1 MQDQHGRVIDYLRI
15 SVTDRCNLRCQY
27 CMPEEGIPSIGHE
40 NILTFEQI
48 VTVCRCVS
56 RLGIRKIKLTGG
68 EPLVRKGFTA
78 LVREIKALDG
88 IEEVTMT
95 TNGILLEGYLEQLKE
110 AGLDSINISLDTLD
124 KDKFHA
130 LTRLGDL
137 DKVISAIQKAS
148 AMGFSSVKINSVI
161 MKDYNQK
168 EAVELARLAK
178 DYPVSVRFIE
188 MMPIGNGKEFG
199 AVYQQE
205 IIGELQKAYGPLKPC
220 HQKMGNGPAVYYE
233 LAGFQGKIGFISAVS
248 HEFCGQCNR
257 IRLTA
262 DGNLKLCLQYK
273 NVLNV
278 KELMEQGVTED
289 ELTEQ
294 IGKEIFFKP
303 QKHDFGNQNT
313 QKEEAK
319 ETKNMAQIGG

>member
-1 MQDQHGRVIDYLRI
+1 MQDQYGRVIDYLRI
-15 SVTDRCNLRCQY
+15 SVTDRCNLRCLY
-27 CMPEEGIPSIGHE
+27 CMPAEGVPSVGHE
-40 NILTFEQI
+40 NILTFDQI
-48 VTVCRCVS
+48 VTVCRCAS

-68 EPLVRKGFTA
+68 EPLVRKNFTA

-88 IEEVTMT
+88 IDEVTMT
-95 TNGILLEGYLEQLKE
+95 TNGILLEEYLDELKE
-110 AGLDSINISLDTLD
+110 AGLDSINISLDTLN
-124 KDKFHA
+124 KDKFHE

-137 DKVISAIQKAS
+137 DKVLSSIKKAAS
-148 AMGFSSVKINSVI
+148 MGFSSIKINSVV
-161 MKDYNQK
+161 MKERNQK

-178 DYPVSVRFIE
+178 DYPLSVRFIE

-205 IIGELQKAYGPLKPC
+205 IIDELEKAYGPLKPY
-220 HQKMGNGPAVYYE
+220 HERLGNGPAVYYE
-233 LAGFQGKIGFISAVS
+233 IEGFQGKIGFISAVS

-278 KELMEQGVTED
+278 KTLIEQGITEE
-289 ELTEQ
+289 ELTEK
-294 IGKEIFFKP
+294 IGDVIFCKP
-303 QKHDFGNQNT
+303 QKHDFGNQN
-313 QKEEAK
+313 KEEDAK